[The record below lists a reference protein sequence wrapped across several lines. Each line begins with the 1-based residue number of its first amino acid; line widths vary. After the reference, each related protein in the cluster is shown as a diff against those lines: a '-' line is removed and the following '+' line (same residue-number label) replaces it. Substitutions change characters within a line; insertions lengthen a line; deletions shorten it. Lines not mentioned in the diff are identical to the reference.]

1 MDESFGDIFASFEG
15 YACGFP
21 SEVAAEGVGFEED
34 LRVRDGIAG
43 S

>member
-1 MDESFGDIFASFEG
+1 MEEEEREL
-15 YACGFP
+15 